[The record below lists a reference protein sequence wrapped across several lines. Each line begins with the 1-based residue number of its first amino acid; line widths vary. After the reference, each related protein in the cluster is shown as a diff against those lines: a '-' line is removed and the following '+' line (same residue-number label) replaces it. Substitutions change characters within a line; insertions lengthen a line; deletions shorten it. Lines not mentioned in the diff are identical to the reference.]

1 MFVPCVSDSCQR
13 ARPRMLAVSEPNKLS
28 ASPKL
33 GESPPRLSLGC
44 SRRERSPAPDT
55 SLAHRAAGGEGAK
68 PPCRQLSLS
77 CVLFP
82 LEPWGPAKGPR
93 RGLAGRVIARDRQVD
108 DCLRRPPEDTEAE
121 AAAPGEPVASI
132 SAQGPA
138 LSLAIS
144 LILIYRKRQQAGAL
158 LTGQAGD

>member
-1 MFVPCVSDSCQR
+1 MSGSCHR
-13 ARPRMLAVSEPNKLS
+13 ARLRMLAVSEPNKLS
-28 ASPKL
+28 ASPRL
-33 GESPPRLSLGC
+33 GESPPRLPPGC

-55 SLAHRAAGGEGAK
+55 SLARWAARGEGAK

-82 LEPWGPAKGPR
+82 LEPWGLAEGPR
-93 RGLAGRVIARDRQVD
+93 RGLAGRLIASDRQVD
-108 DCLRRPPEDTEAE
+108 DCLRRLPEDTEAE

-138 LSLAIS
+138 LPLAIS